1 MFFIVS
7 DHDYQARVDMSIK
20 SKDRTT
26 APPTDFFQTEFVRFM
41 QICSETPFG
50 LAILDRELRYVVLNE
65 GMAAIDGRQIWTHLG
80 KTLRE
85 VDPHIASVVEPI
97 LRYAIEEG
105 KSLKDVESRL
115 SDGFEEDDACARYWL
130 VSSYPLQTEDC
141 AVHGACLVIKDI
153 TEQKLREVAQEE
165 RLKFEALLSSLS
177 AEFINMD
184 VSEVDARVVQ
194 GLKRVH
200 DFLGYDRVTIWQF
213 SPVDGRCHLTH
224 SHSLQDIKQPP
235 PVIDDII
242 PVWVNIARQGE
253 TFMVDDVED
262 LPDKFWREK
271 KYSKDQGGIKSMF
284 YIPLRTGAEV
294 HGLISVV
301 SYRKKRKWI
310 DVFIQRFRLLG
321 EIFANALE
329 RKRIDQKMQQAF
341 AEIEQLRDRL
351 QVENLFLRDQI
362 DIEPKHEE
370 IVGESEAIRK
380 VLLQARQVAGTGST
394 VLILGETGTGKE
406 LLARAIHTQSAR
418 RERAMIKLNCAALPA
433 TLIEAELFG
442 REKGAYTGATTRQ
455 IGRFEAANGSTIFLD
470 EIGELPLELQ
480 SKLLRVLQEGQFE
493 RLGSNDPVTVDVRVI
508 AATNR
513 DLVQLVKDGRFREDL
528 YYRLNVFPI
537 SLPPLRE
544 RKEDIPLLV
553 WAMVKELG
561 PAFGKTFESIPKKNM
576 DALQH
581 YSWPGNI
588 RELRNAI
595 ERAMILNSGPN
606 LVVEV
611 LNGSEEIAAF
621 SYSLKDVE
629 RKHILSTLD
638 KTRWRVRGK
647 NGAAALLELP
657 PSTLESKM
665 KKLDIKR
672 KSNAHD
678 I

>member
-1 MFFIVS
+1 MGPDLNEITM
-7 DHDYQARVDMSIK
+7 DPLK
-20 SKDRTT
+20 
-26 APPTDFFQTEFVRFM
+26 DFFQAEFIRYM
-41 QICSETPFG
+41 QICSETPFCVAVFDG
-50 LAILDRELRYVVLNE
+50 SLRYIVLNE
-65 GMAAIDGRQIWTHLG
+65 GLPSIDGKSMAQHIGRSLQ
-80 KTLRE
+80 E
-85 VDPHIASVVEPI
+85 VNPHIASVIEPI
-97 LRYAIEEG
+97 LRYAIEENRP
-105 KSLKDVESRL
+105 LKDVETRL
-115 SDGFEEDDACARYWL
+115 SGELDDEESAKFWL
-130 VSSYPLQTEDC
+130 VSSYPLQTGDSEI
-141 AVHGACLVIKDI
+141 HGACLVIRDI
-153 TEQKLREVAQEE
+153 TDQKLREKAQEE
-165 RLKFEALLSSLS
+165 RLKFEALLSALS

-184 VSEVDARVVQ
+184 VSEVDARIVQ

-213 SPVDGRCHLTH
+213 SPVDGRCCLTH
-224 SHSLQDIKQPP
+224 SHSLQEIKQPP

-242 PVWVNIARQGE
+242 PVWVNMARQGE
-253 TFMVDDVED
+253 MFMVDDVED

-271 KYSKDQGGIKSMF
+271 KYAKDQGGIKSMF
-284 YIPLRTGAEV
+284 FIPLRVGAEI
-294 HGLISVV
+294 HGLMSVV
-301 SYRKKRKWI
+301 SYRRKRKWI
-310 DVFIQRFRLLG
+310 EVFVQRLRLLG

-341 AEIEQLRDRL
+341 AEIEQLRDQL

-362 DIEPKHEE
+362 DIELKHEE

-380 VLLQARQVAGTGST
+380 VMLQARQVAGTGST

-470 EIGELPLELQ
+470 EIGELPIELQ

-513 DLVQLVKDGRFREDL
+513 NLVKLVKDGRFREDL

-544 RKEDIPLLV
+544 RKEDIPLLI

-561 PAFGKTFESIPKKNM
+561 PAFGKTFESISKKNM
-576 DALQH
+576 DTLER

-588 RELRNAI
+588 RELRNTI
-595 ERAMILNSGPN
+595 ERAMILSNGPN
-606 LVVEV
+606 LVVEA
-611 LNGSEEIAAF
+611 LGGSNEIAPV
-621 SYSLKDVE
+621 SYSLKNVE
-629 RKHILSTLD
+629 RRHIISTLD
-638 KTRWRVRGK
+638 KTGWRVRGTS
-647 NGAAALLELP
+647 GAAALLELP

-665 KKLDIKR
+665 KKLNIKR
-672 KSNAHD
+672 KSDIHD